1 MNDGLRDPFQHNN
14 WATQQ
19 LLTFCRDLSDEQLDA
34 TTPGVY
40 GSVLAT
46 LQHMIAAEAGY
57 QRHLTGARP
66 EWPQDPTE
74 TRDLAVLDG
83 FNQDLARGWEAMLDK
98 PIDSERLI
106 ELRGE
111 APKRY
116 EAHVGVVI
124 AQVFNHGNEH
134 RGQICTVLTTLGFEP
149 PDIDGWT
156 YSLASGRAKTLS

>member
-1 MNDGLRDPFQHNN
+1 MNDGLKDPFRHNN

-19 LLTFCRDLSDEQLDA
+19 LLTFCRDLTDEQLDA

-46 LQHMIAAEAGY
+46 LQHMIASEAGY
-57 QRHLTGARP
+57 QRHLTGAWP
-66 EWPQDPTE
+66 EWPQSPTE
-74 TRDLAVLDG
+74 TRDFALLDG
-83 FNQDLARGWEAMLDK
+83 FNQDLARGWKAMLDK

-111 APKRY
+111 DPKRY
-116 EAHVGVVI
+116 EVHLGVVI
-124 AQVFNHGNEH
+124 AQVLNHGNEH

-149 PDIDGWT
+149 PDIQP
-156 YSLASGRAKTLS
+156 